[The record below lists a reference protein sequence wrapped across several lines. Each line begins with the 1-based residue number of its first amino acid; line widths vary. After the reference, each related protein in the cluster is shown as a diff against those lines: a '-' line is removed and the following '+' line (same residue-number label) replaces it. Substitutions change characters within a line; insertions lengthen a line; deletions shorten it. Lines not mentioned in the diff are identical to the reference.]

1 MEDPGERVTIVGVA
15 HYRVELADVVR
26 RTISE
31 LAPAAVAVEL
41 PSTLQPAVM
50 QAVRRLPLLS
60 VVVYGLGSGETVYL
74 PIEPTDPLVEA
85 VRSADELGIPVSF
98 VDLDLDA
105 WPSYRT
111 PVPDPYAILRLGYD
125 PWAEAIRAAP
135 RERDIQSVRR
145 EKGMAARVAR
155 LARETDGAVLLVCSI
170 EHVDGVRDALVDPVP
185 DAQLAKVRRESVSI
199 FHLHPECLAEVL
211 GEMPLVA
218 SAYELHRS
226 GRADAARER
235 APEAPPAEVGHRVG
249 PFRVIDGSAGADPDA
264 LARAVARIAAAASRP
279 TAAAVSRTASTVSA
293 QRPYPTALDRMRLQ
307 AALFDEAAARS
318 GALGGEALRPWQRRS
333 FAAFT
338 RRLAA
343 AGSQLVP
350 DLFDLVVAGRG
361 CVDENFAHELWQLGT
376 AYPWQ
381 EERSTL
387 PTARISGEELLLG
400 TRRIRLRPRVPRPGR
415 RAGPFPI
422 RRRRGERFPGEF
434 LAGFTGEGVCS
445 YPPEDIV
452 VEGFGRRMK
461 ERGRQLLRDEHAT
474 SVRFMASLE
483 DGIDVRETIRRF
495 AEGDLFVRR
504 AGRSPGDVGSV
515 VVVFED
521 DPDGTRY
528 PYTLTWLG
536 EHAEESDMAFF
547 ATDPREKVV
556 GPGICRSE
564 YGGFLLS
571 YPPRRMLDVWTDRRY
586 DVSESKAERLILA
599 ALDYSEERLVVLVAP
614 RPPSARMRDFA
625 ARLDRRLVYLPIG
638 SLAPSTRKRLRVLH
652 VLDGHSRRDIAR
664 DYVL

>member
-1 MEDPGERVTIVGVA
+1 MDDPSERLTIVGVA

-26 RTISE
+26 RVISE
-31 LAPAAVAVEL
+31 RAPAAVAVEL
-41 PSTLQPAVM
+41 PSTLQTAVL

-60 VVVYGLGSGETVYL
+60 VVVYELGSGETVYL

-85 VRSADELGIPVSF
+85 VRSADERGIPVSF

-105 WPSYRT
+105 WPSYRS
-111 PVPDPYAILRLGYD
+111 PVPDPYTIVRLGYEA
-125 PWAEAIRAAP
+125 WADALRAAP
-135 RERDIQSVRR
+135 RGRGGLDARR
-145 EKGMAARVAR
+145 EAGMAARAAR
-155 LARETDGAVLLVCSI
+155 LAREADGPVVLVCSV
-170 EHVDGVRDALVDPVP
+170 EHVDGVRAALTEPAPDAL
-185 DAQLAKVRRESVSI
+185 LAKVRRESVSV
-199 FHLHPECLAEVL
+199 FHLHPECLGEVL
-211 GEMPLVA
+211 GEMPLA
-218 SAYELHRS
+218 AAAYELHRS
-226 GRADAARER
+226 GRAHAAREAAR
-235 APEAPPAEVGHRVG
+235 EPRPAEIGRRVG
-249 PFRVIDGSAGADPDA
+249 PFRVIHGSSGADPEA
-264 LARAVARIAAAASRP
+264 LERAVARIAGAASAP
-279 TAAAVSRTASTVSA
+279 MTANASMRSCDASSHPAGAVF
-293 QRPYPTALDRMRLQ
+293 DRMRLQ
-307 AALFDEAAARS
+307 AALFDEAAARAS
-318 GALGGEALRPWQRRS
+318 ALGNEPPRPWHRRA
-333 FAAFT
+333 FAAFA

-343 AGSQLVP
+343 TASQLVP

-361 CVDENFAHELWQLGT
+361 CVDESFAHELWQLGT

-381 EERSTL
+381 SERSSL
-387 PTARISGEELLLG
+387 PIARISGEELLLG

-422 RRRRGERFPGEF
+422 RRRRGERHPGEF
-434 LAGFTGEGVCS
+434 LAGFTGEGLCS

-461 ERGRQLLRDEHAT
+461 ERGRQLLREEHAT
-474 SVRFMASLE
+474 SIRFTASFE

-504 AGRSPGDVGSV
+504 AGRAPGDVGSV
-515 VVVFED
+515 VVIFDD

-536 EHAEESDMAFF
+536 EHEEESDMAFF
-547 ATDPREKVV
+547 ATDPLDKVV

-586 DVSESKAERLILA
+586 DVSESKTERLVLA

-625 ARLDRRLVYLPIG
+625 ARLDRRIVYLPIG

-652 VLDGHSRRDIAR
+652 VLDGHSRREIAR
-664 DYVL
+664 DYVF